1 MAFKIQEQN
10 EPYSWLFYCP
20 FYSGYYCFRFFGV
33 AQLAVFA
40 CVHLVVNGKDVTET
54 SFAERFSDRFNNSLN
69 YGSILIEKAIKLE
82 KGDKVSLIMGNGK
95 MHLDL
100 SSCFEGYFL

>member
-1 MAFKIQEQN
+1 MKFVVFGLFISPINQIGDN
-10 EPYSWLFYCP
+10 VLTFVSLDFFFIPVCPYSWLFYCP

-54 SFAERFSDRFNNSLN
+54 SFAE
-69 YGSILIEKAIKLE
+69 ILI
-82 KGDKVSLIMGNGK
+82 DLIIP
-95 MHLDL
+95 
-100 SSCFEGYFL
+100 